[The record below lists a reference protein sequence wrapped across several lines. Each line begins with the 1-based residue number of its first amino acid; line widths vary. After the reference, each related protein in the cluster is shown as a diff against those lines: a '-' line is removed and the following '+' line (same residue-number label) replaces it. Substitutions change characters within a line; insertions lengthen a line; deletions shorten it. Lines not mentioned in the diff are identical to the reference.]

1 MPAPQKPF
9 DISIRLPANK
19 KYLKEKLVRIAE
31 RNSISLTDL
40 VVLILNDFIDTPEK
54 KISINLK

>member
-9 DISIRLPANK
+9 DISIRLPGNK
-19 KYLKEKLVRIAE
+19 KYLKEKLVRIAA

-40 VVLILNDFIDTPEK
+40 VVLILNDFIETPEK